1 MNHFGYLLEHTD
13 LSIGK
18 QGQYPNFFIKKGE
31 EQWFVK
37 SFISSCKSFSCL
49 EF

>member
-1 MNHFGYLLEHTD
+1 MNHFGYLLESTD
-13 LSIGK
+13 LGIGK
-18 QGQYPNFFIKKGE
+18 QGQYSNFFIQGE

-37 SFISSCKSFSCL
+37 SFISSCKSFSGL